1 MNPSQQTSLQVLD
14 TLDLLVRHWNRADI
28 PAILLHADPSCSGFG
43 PWDREHVQGHD
54 HFRAFLERDT
64 GRLQGLGL
72 TGLQVEAIGT
82 IAWVSGAFHSSSR
95 DGTLNPE
102 GRFTAVLKGT
112 GHAWVLVH
120 LHFSFPHADLGEK
133 KTR

>member
-28 PAILLHADPSCSGFG
+28 PAILSHADPSCSGFD
-43 PWDREHVQGHD
+43 PWGREQILGHD
-54 HFRAFLERDT
+54 QLRTFLERAT
-64 GRLQGLGL
+64 GRLQGLGF
-72 TGLQVEAIGT
+72 TDVQIEAIGT
-82 IAWVSGAFHSSSR
+82 IAWVSGLFHSSS
-95 DGTLNPE
+95 DDSPFNLQ

-120 LHFSFPHADLGEK
+120 LHLSFPDAGQAQ
-133 KTR
+133 